1 MLDDLGLAAAI
12 HWQAGEYAKRTQMT
26 IGVELPEP
34 DVEVDRDRALA
45 LFRIFQET
53 LTNVMRH
60 AHATRVDVR
69 LSETNDSF
77 VLHVHD
83 NGVGI
88 SEEAL
93 RKPTSHGIR
102 GMRERA
108 REHGG
113 DVSVSSA
120 PDEGTTLVVTIPKAR
135 AG

>member
-1 MLDDLGLAAAI
+1 MSIWIGRP
-12 HWQAGEYAKRTQMT
+12 AGSGPVPGSGPSPCHTDAT
-26 IGVELPEP
+26 ITSGGH
-34 DVEVDRDRALA
+34 RAP
-45 LFRIFQET
+45 FS
-53 LTNVMRH
+53 